1 LRLSF
6 GLQPHLGGPIIC
18 LNLERKEFSHRPR
31 QASTTLNGEKWG
43 EISMK
48 RVLCCAVQ
56 SGVLIA
62 GLVCGAEALAQQP
75 ESPPETSAPPPKQG
89 PSGAD
94 HGMMDPDE
102 QLARMTTRYS
112 LTAEQQDQVK
122 PILLSQQHKMQGL
135 RQDTTLSREDRMAKM
150 QTIRTDSN
158 AKIKA
163 VLNDDQKKQFD
174 QDQLRMQRRMQQQG
188 QGDDPSG
195 GTPPR

>member
-1 LRLSF
+1 VNSQFVHLLRGENLQEYRF
-6 GLQPHLGGPIIC
+6 RTAFVKPPGLKRRDMEEL
-18 LNLERKEFSHRPR
+18 
-31 QASTTLNGEKWG
+31 
-43 EISMK
+43 MK
-48 RVLCCAVQ
+48 SVLCCVAQ
-56 SGVLIA
+56 SGVLVA
-62 GLVCGAEALAQQP
+62 ALVFGAQAFAQEP
-75 ESPPETSAPPPKQG
+75 GSPPETSAPPPKQG
-89 PSGAD
+89 PSGTH

-122 PILLSQQHKMQGL
+122 PILVSQQYQMQGL
-135 RQDTTLSREDRMAKM
+135 RQDTTLSSEDRTAKI

-174 QDQLRMQRRMQQQG
+174 QDQLRLQQH
-188 QGDDPSG
+188 QGDGSKG

>member
-1 LRLSF
+1 MEELM
-6 GLQPHLGGPIIC
+6 
-18 LNLERKEFSHRPR
+18 NK
-31 QASTTLNGEKWG
+31 
-43 EISMK
+43 
-48 RVLCCAVQ
+48 VLCCLAQ
-56 SGVLIA
+56 SGVLVA
-62 GLVCGAEALAQQP
+62 GLVCGAQAFAQEP
-75 ESPPETSAPPPKQG
+75 GSPPETSAPPPKPG
-89 PSGAD
+89 PSGAN

-122 PILLSQQHKMQGL
+122 PILVSQQHQMQGL

-174 QDQLRMQRRMQQQG
+174 QDQLWMQRRMQQQG
-188 QGDDPSG
+188 QGADTNG